1 MAKRNL
7 TESEIKKMLDFIRP
21 NPNIPADTGAVVA
34 EKTKETF
41 RAQLRKVKIY
51 PDMIPSLKTQI
62 ETMYK
67 TSLIQPGESVGI
79 ITAQSIGEKQTQSN
93 LNSIDWADKIM
104 YMSNHQ
110 TVEPIGKFIDELLEK
125 NPTKITKVPENRT
138 DYLDV
143 KDLNLKIPSCTEK
156 GICSWYKIEA
166 VTRHLPV
173 GHLVKITTKSG
184 REVTVTQSKSLL
196 VWDGK
201 KFAPTNGCDVK
212 IGDLL
217 PTTKH
222 LPRPK
227 PIETINLKTYLPS
240 TSYVHTTEWHA
251 AKDISDSDWSSQNGS
266 TFTLPYKTKHE
277 CFSIKRNTPKKGLI
291 ESTTRRTNEQIP
303 EELPLDFETGFLFG
317 TFASKGHA
325 NNSTVTI
332 SNVTDDISCGLKTFC
347 SKYKISHENTNARNF
362 TINSDI
368 ISGLLKPWAGKVP
381 DFAYNSPAFSKGF
394 VDGVFSY
401 DCIINKITGT
411 LCLMSKSR
419 DLIIGLSTLLSFSG
433 VFCEIDTGNSPCII
447 IPHNYVNT
455 FHEAFSISVVSKYQ
469 RLTDLIEKTSPT
481 ISERKMDVVLDP
493 IISIQKTVGTCEY
506 VYDLTVE
513 KTRNFQIWNGLNVR
527 DTFHKAGSSDK
538 QPVVSKFAELLN
550 ATNKPKAPSY
560 MIHFDGG
567 NSTVPELRNTIGHTI
582 VQLTVKRLSKSITAC
597 VDKEEEPWYEFFYSL
612 YGQKDEKFTD
622 CISLE
627 LDMDILYEHRLTMQE
642 IADKLHDVY
651 ADCFC
656 VFSPDC
662 IGRMDVYW
670 DTTNVDIPEQILIFV
685 TPDNTREIYL
695 EEVVQPIFENVIVCG
710 IPGVMN
716 IFYVKEND
724 GWILET
730 ENSNEKM
737 VNSSRFRSKAKTVGK
752 EKTTD
757 STKRFKRIL
766 AHPKVDMT
774 KTVSNNVWDIYYT
787 FGIEATRQYMIDEFS
802 KIMEGINHCHV
813 MLLVDKMTFIGT
825 ISSISRY
832 TMRREET
839 GPFGK
844 ASFEETLDNFLKAGV
859 FGQEEPT
866 RGVSAS
872 IICGKR
878 APIGTGICDV
888 SMDMKKILQA

>member
-1 MAKRNL
+1 MTKRNL
-7 TESEIKKMLDFIRP
+7 TESEIKKILDFIRP

-41 RAQLRKVKIY
+41 RTQLRKVKIY

-67 TSLIQPGESVGI
+67 SSLIQPGESVGI

-104 YMSNHQ
+104 YTSHSDHSII
-110 TVEPIGKFIDELLEK
+110 EPIGKFIDELLEK
-125 NPTKITKVPENRT
+125 YPSKTTLIPENRT
-138 DYLDV
+138 EYLEV
-143 KDLNLKIPSCTEK
+143 KDLDLKIPSCTEK

-212 IGDLL
+212 TGDLL

-227 PIETINLKTYLPS
+227 PKDTINLK
-240 TSYVHTTEWHA
+240 E
-251 AKDISDSDWSSQNGS
+251 
-266 TFTLPYKTKHE
+266 TLPQT
-277 CFSIKRNTPKKGLI
+277 SQIDSPKKGP
-291 ESTTRRTNEQIP
+291 RRAHEQIP
-303 EELPLDFETGFLFG
+303 EELPLDFDTGFLFG
-317 TFASKGHA
+317 AFASKGHTTKG
-325 NNSTVTI
+325 TVTI
-332 SNVTDDISCGLKTFC
+332 TNITDSISCGLKAFC
-347 SKYKISHENTNARNF
+347 SRYKIAWDITSTKNF
-362 TINSDI
+362 LIYSDL
-368 ISGLLKPWAGKVP
+368 ISELLKPWAGKVP
-381 DFAYNSPAFSKGF
+381 DFAYNSPSFSKGF
-394 VDGVFSY
+394 VDSTFSY
-401 DCIINKITGT
+401 DCIINKITCT
-411 LCLMSKSR
+411 LCLISKSS
-419 DLIIGLSTLLSFSG
+419 DLIVGLATLLSFSG
-433 VFCEIDTGNSPCII
+433 VFCEIETGNSPSLIV
-447 IPHNYVNT
+447 PHSHVKA
-455 FHEAFSISVVSKYQ
+455 FHESFSISAVSKNQ
-469 RLTDLIEKTSPT
+469 RLTDLIEKSSPS
-481 ISERKMDVVLDP
+481 ISEKKMDVILDP
-493 IISIQKTVGTCEY
+493 ILSIEKTTGTCEY

-560 MIHFDGG
+560 MIHFNGG

-582 VQLTVKRLSKSITAC
+582 VQLTVKRVSKSITAC
-597 VDKEEEPWYEFFYSL
+597 VDKEEEPWYEFFYAL
-612 YGQKDEKFTD
+612 YGQKEEKFTD

-627 LDMDILYEHRLTMQE
+627 LDMDILYEYRLTIQE

-670 DTTNVDIPEQILIFV
+670 DTTNVDIPEEILVFV

-695 EEVVQPIFENVIVCG
+695 EEVVQPIFENVIICG
-710 IPGVMN
+710 IPGIMN
-716 IFYVKEND
+716 IFYVKEEN

-766 AHPKVDMT
+766 AHSKVDMT

-813 MLLVDKMTFIGT
+813 MLLVDKMTFIGS